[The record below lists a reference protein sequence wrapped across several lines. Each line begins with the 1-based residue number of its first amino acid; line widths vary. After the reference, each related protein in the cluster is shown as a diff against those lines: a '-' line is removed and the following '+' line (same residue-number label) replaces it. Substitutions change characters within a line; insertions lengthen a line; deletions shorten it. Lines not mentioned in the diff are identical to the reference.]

1 MSNKKTPA
9 RLAAEKLCRKFPET
23 PSRTLA
29 KRVAAEQK
37 VSIESARQMVRNIR
51 GANGDEHR
59 KKASDKSLYQP
70 KRQAGQKPQLPPSLA
85 KKWEPFELG
94 TGITVGILS
103 DVHIPYHD
111 EQALA
116 AAVAYL
122 KKRRPDV
129 LLLNGDFADFY
140 TISRYTKNPK
150 KRNFKREVKLLR
162 EGLSWLRSQFAN
174 SRIVYKQ
181 GNHDERWDHWLWNHA
196 PEISD
201 LPQVRLSSIL
211 GSKKLDIEFV
221 GDGRPVMAGKLA
233 IFHGHELSGG
243 PFVPAMP
250 ARSAFLRTT
259 ASVMVGHHHRTST
272 HTQPNWKHEEIVCWS
287 VGCLADLNPEY
298 SRVNA
303 HNHGLAIID
312 VSADGQFAVHN
323 LRLNSDYVVRAG

>member
-1 MSNKKTPA
+1 MSQKSPA
-9 RLAAEKLCRKFPET
+9 RLAAEKLCRKFPDT
-23 PSRTLA
+23 ASRTLA
-29 KRVAAEQK
+29 KRIAAEQK
-37 VSIESARQMVRNIR
+37 ISIECARTIVRTIR
-51 GANGDEHR
+51 GTKGEKHR
-59 KKASDKSLYQP
+59 KKTADKSLFQP
-70 KRQAGQKPQLPPSLA
+70 KRQAGTKPQLPPSLA

-111 EQALA
+111 EAALA

-122 KKRRPDV
+122 KKRKPDV

-162 EGLSWLRSQFAN
+162 EGLSWLRSQFAS
-174 SRIVYKQ
+174 SRIVYKL

-201 LPQVRLSSIL
+201 LPQVRLPSIL
-211 GSKKLDIEFV
+211 GAKKHGIEFV

-233 IFHGHELSGG
+233 VFHGHELSGG

-303 HNHGLAIID
+303 HNHGFAEID
-312 VSADGQFAVHN
+312 VAADGQFSVHN
-323 LRLNSDYVVRAG
+323 LRLNSDYAVRSG

>member
-1 MSNKKTPA
+1 MAQKSPA
-9 RLAAEKLCRKFPET
+9 RLAAEKLCRKFPDT
-23 PSRTLA
+23 ASRTLA
-29 KRVAAEQK
+29 KRIAIEQK
-37 VSIESARQMVRNIR
+37 TSIECARTMVRAIR
-51 GANGDEHR
+51 GTAGEKRR
-59 KKASDKSLYQP
+59 KKTADKSLYQP
-70 KRQAGQKPQLPPSLA
+70 GRQAGTKPQLPPSLA

-111 EQALA
+111 EAALA

-122 KKRRPDV
+122 KKRKPDV

-162 EGLSWLRSQFAN
+162 EGLAWLRSQFAS
-174 SRIVYKQ
+174 SRIVYKL

-201 LPQVRLSSIL
+201 LPQVRLPSIL
-211 GSKKLDIEFV
+211 GAKKHGIEFV

-233 IFHGHELSGG
+233 VFHGHELSGG

-303 HNHGLAIID
+303 SNWGMAEVEVEH
-312 VSADGQFAVHN
+312 DGQF
-323 LRLNSDYVVRAG
+323 SVRNYRIGNDLKIRQS

>member
-1 MSNKKTPA
+1 MAKSPA
-9 RLAAEKLCRKFPET
+9 RLAAERLCRKFPDAA
-23 PSRTLA
+23 SRTLA
-29 KRVAAEQK
+29 KRISAECHVTVEQARTAVRMCRGLSGQK
-37 VSIESARQMVRNIR
+37 KRKEANDKTLFRPAR
-51 GANGDEHR
+51 
-59 KKASDKSLYQP
+59 K
-70 KRQAGQKPQLPPSLA
+70 AGQKPQLPPSLA

-94 TGITVGILS
+94 TGLTVGILS

-129 LLLNGDFADFY
+129 VLLNGDFADFY

-162 EGLSWLRSQFAN
+162 EGLAWLRSQFSK
-174 SRIVYKQ
+174 SRIIYKL

-201 LPQVRLSSIL
+201 LPQVRLPSIL
-211 GSKKLDIEFV
+211 GAKKHGIEFV

-233 IFHGHELSGG
+233 VFHGHELSGG

-298 SRVNA
+298 SRVNS
-303 HNHGLAIID
+303 HNHGCAVID
-312 VSADGQFAVHN
+312 VAADGQFAVHN

>member
-1 MSNKKTPA
+1 MIEKTTH
-9 RLAAEKLCRKFPET
+9 RLAAEKLCRKFPDA

-29 KRVAAEQK
+29 KRIAAECK
-37 VSIESARQMVRNIR
+37 CTIEQARTTIRRMR
-51 GANGDEHR
+51 GAVGSNHR
-59 KKASDKSLYQP
+59 KKTTDKSLFRP
-70 KRQAGQKPQLPPSLA
+70 KGKAGQKPQLPPSLA

-94 TGITVGILS
+94 TDITVGILS
-103 DVHIPYHD
+103 DMHVPYHD

-116 AAVAYL
+116 SAVAHL
-122 KKRRPDV
+122 KKSKPDV

-162 EGLSWLRSQFAN
+162 EGLAWLRSQFAS
-174 SRIVYKQ
+174 SRIVYKL

-201 LPQVRLSSIL
+201 LPQVRLPSIL
-211 GSKKLDIEFV
+211 GCKKLGIEVV

-233 IFHGHELSGG
+233 IFHGHEMNGG
-243 PFVPAMP
+243 PFTPAMP

-272 HTQPNWKHEEIVCWS
+272 HTEPNWKHEEVVCWS

-298 SRVNA
+298 SRVNK
-303 HNHGLAIID
+303 HNHGLAEIE
-312 VSADGQFAVHN
+312 VAGDGQFQVDN
-323 LRLNSDYVVRAG
+323 LRLNSTYAVRSG

>member
-1 MSNKKTPA
+1 MIEKTTH
-9 RLAAEKLCRKFPET
+9 RLAAENLCRKFPDA
-23 PSRTLA
+23 PNRTLA
-29 KRVAAEQK
+29 KRIAAECK
-37 VSIESARQMVRNIR
+37 CTIEQARTTIRRIR
-51 GANGDEHR
+51 GAIGSNHR
-59 KKASDKSLYQP
+59 KKTTDKSLFRP
-70 KRQAGQKPQLPPSLA
+70 KGKAGTKPQLPPSLA

-94 TGITVGILS
+94 CDITVGILS
-103 DVHIPYHD
+103 DVHVPYHN

-116 AAVAYL
+116 AAVAHL
-122 KKRRPDV
+122 KKSKPDV

-162 EGLSWLRSQFAN
+162 EGLAWLRSQFPA
-174 SRIVYKQ
+174 SRIVYKM

-201 LPQVRLSSIL
+201 LPQVRLPAIL
-211 GSKKLDIEFV
+211 GAKKHGIEFV

-287 VGCLADLNPEY
+287 VGCLCDLNPEY
-298 SRVNA
+298 SRVNSTNWGFA
-303 HNHGLAIID
+303 RIE
-312 VSADGQFAVHN
+312 VETDGQFSVSN
-323 LRLNSDYVVRAG
+323 FRLGNDLKIRSS